1 MWLVGIGCL
10 LGGAVLGALLFK
22 SLLSDE
28 ARVRA
33 LEEQLQALSEEH
45 ENYKS
50 NVHNHFN
57 SSAQLLGKLT
67 ESYREVYM
75 HMAEGARSLCP
86 DYVSSQMTLSGDS
99 KALLGKD
106 EAANSDSPPAPPL
119 DYAARTEPGKKGSL
133 DEDYGF
139 DSDPTQH

>member
-1 MWLVGIGCL
+1 MIWLVGIGCL
-10 LGGAVLGALLFK
+10 LGGAVIGALLFK
-22 SLLSDE
+22 ILLSDE
-28 ARVRA
+28 ARVKV
-33 LEEQLQALSEEH
+33 LEEQLQSLSEEH

-50 NVHNHFN
+50 SVHTHFN

-86 DYVSSQMTLSGDS
+86 DHISSQMSLSADN
-99 KALLGKD
+99 KALLGRD
-106 EAANSDSPPAPPL
+106 EGGSDTPLVPPL

-139 DSDPTQH
+139 DQEPTQH